1 MGLRI
6 RNLFENAFELDKI
19 EDKVFDEI
27 GNIVSNWCL
36 VKKAEQDTNYSWNH
50 HHWLDELRN
59 ALDRCFR
66 AIKNAKYSK
75 KSLDRRIDDA
85 FLTDS
90 RSDNVDSVFGLMY
103 GKLVEDEH
111 IPETEALSL
120 VEDWVQTGLGEILNV
135 LKGDSDSRRYIAL
148 KREKAPY
155 RKSHK

>member
-66 AIKNAKYSK
+66 AMKNAKYSK

-155 RKSHK
+155 RNPHK

>member
-6 RNLFENAFELDKI
+6 CNLFENAFELDKI

-59 ALDRCFR
+59 ALDRCFW
-66 AIKNAKYSK
+66 AMKNAKYSK

-155 RKSHK
+155 RKPHK